1 MDKNDDTGKPR
12 LTLTLDSSKVNIDS
26 GQNAKFKK
34 QGFRPG
40 SKSVIVEVKKNRPFA
55 KKDELQ
61 NVPSDLNL
69 TKYEFNKRIEIAKV
83 AANNKAE
90 QSKKIEDI
98 FTDNT
103 NELESDSLSFDD
115 NQFLADSLVEVI
127 DYNDSN
133 LLSSEID
140 IIEPLDNKNTSDL
153 HLQKDK
159 KTSHSKFNEIE
170 EEKINIKEFKAKEDS
185 KSIVAKASKDD
196 IKKLSKV
203 DFKSLLNS
211 DNEEEDISFGRKRS
225 YSSIRRAKEKAANR
239 KFGKDSKR
247 DIEKIVR
254 EVVIGEIITVADLAN
269 KMAEKSSDVIK
280 ELMKLGMMVT
290 INQSI
295 DADTAELVIMALGHK
310 IKRVNESDIENTL
323 IENDSEISVLEPR
336 APVVTI
342 MGHVDHGKTSLLDAL
357 RTADVASGEAGGI
370 TQHIGA
376 YQLTVPNGQH
386 ITFLDT
392 PGHEAFTAMRSRG
405 AKVTDIVVLVV
416 AADDGIMA
424 QTVEAINHAKAA
436 NVPII
441 VAINKID
448 KPGADI
454 ERVKQELLSHN
465 IVLEEYGGDTVAVPV
480 SAKQKLNLDNLIDAI
495 LLQAE
500 VMELKA
506 NYDTVASGTVIE
518 SKIDKG
524 RGVLATLL
532 VQRGTL
538 RQGDL
543 IVAGCAYGRVRLM
556 LDDHGKSIKEAI
568 PSIPVEVIGLDISPE
583 AGDKFNFVISD
594 KQARDITAYR
604 DRKLKETKNSMI
616 NRTNILQDMFAR
628 AASDGKVKELPVIVK
643 ADVNGSVEAIIGSII
658 KLSNSEV
665 KLRVL
670 HSAVGGITESD
681 VTLAEASNAIILGFN
696 VRASSTAKTMADRS
710 GVDIRY
716 YSIIYNLIDDIKLA
730 INGMLTPILREEYI
744 GNAEIR
750 QVFDVSKHGKIAGCY
765 VTKGIIKRGA
775 GVRLLRDNI
784 VIHEGK
790 LKTLRRFKDDVKEV
804 KENFECGIAFENYDD
819 IKIGDML
826 EAFEIVQEVNKNYE
840 KK

>member
-1 MDKNDDTGKPR
+1 MDQNNDAGKKR
-12 LTLTLDSSKVNIDS
+12 LTLKLDTSKVNIDS
-26 GQNAKFKK
+26 GQGSKFKK
-34 QGFRPG
+34 QGFSSG
-40 SKSVIVEVKKNRPFA
+40 SKSVTVEVKKNRSFI
-55 KKDELQ
+55 KKGDAQ
-61 NVPSDLNL
+61 DVPSDLNL
-69 TKYEFNKRIEIAKV
+69 TKDEFNRRIEIAKV

-90 QSKKIEDI
+90 QNRKIEEEQENALLDYNSQKDL
-98 FTDNT
+98 TSP
-103 NELESDSLSFDD
+103 SDDTSVDAA
-115 NQFLADSLVEVI
+115 QEEVI
-127 DYNDSN
+127 NEISVDTNVIEEYNN
-133 LLSSEID
+133 EK
-140 IIEPLDNKNTSDL
+140 PSDL
-153 HLQKDK
+153 FHAKDK
-159 KTSHSKFNEIE
+159 KASHTKFE
-170 EEKINIKEFKAKEDS
+170 EDEVEDVKVIKKEVKPKEDVKSTVS
-185 KSIVAKASKDD
+185 KVLKDD

-203 DFKSLLNS
+203 DFNSLLNS
-211 DNEEEDISFGRKRS
+211 DDADEQSISFGRKRS
-225 YSSIRRAKEKAANR
+225 YSAIRRAKEKAANR
-239 KFGKDSKR
+239 KFGKDLKR
-247 DIEKIVR
+247 ETEKIVR
-254 EVVIGEIITVADLAN
+254 EVVIGELITVADLAN
-269 KMAEKSSDVIK
+269 RMAEKSSDVIK

-295 DADTAELVIMALGHK
+295 DADTAELVVMALGHK
-310 IKRVNESDIENTL
+310 IKRVNESDVENIL
-323 IENDSEISVLEPR
+323 IEKDLDNAVLDIR

-376 YQLTVPNGQH
+376 YQVTVPNGQH

-424 QTVEAINHAKAA
+424 QTIEAINHAKAA
-436 NVPII
+436 NVPVI

-465 IVLEEYGGDTVAVPV
+465 IVLEEFGGDTVAVPV
-480 SAKQKLNLDNLIDAI
+480 SAKQKLNLDKLIDAI

-500 VMELKA
+500 IMELKA
-506 NYDTVASGTVIE
+506 NYETVASGTVIE

-556 LDDHGKSIKEAI
+556 LNDHGKSIKEAI
-568 PSIPVEVIGLDISPE
+568 PSTPVEVVGLDLSPE
-583 AGDKFNFVISD
+583 AGDKFNFVSSD
-594 KQARDITAYR
+594 KQAREVTAYR
-604 DRKLKETKNSMI
+604 DRKLKEAKNSMI

-628 AASDGKVKELPVIVK
+628 AASDGKVKELPIIIK
-643 ADVNGSVEAIIGSII
+643 ADVNGSVEAIVGSVM
-658 KLSNSEV
+658 KFSNSEV
-665 KLRVL
+665 KLRIL

-696 VRASSTAKTMADRS
+696 VRASATAKTMADRA

-730 INGMLTPILREEYI
+730 INGMLSPILREEYI

-750 QVFDVSKHGKIAGCY
+750 QVFDVSKYGRIAGCY
-765 VTKGIIKRGA
+765 VTKGMIKRGA

-804 KENFECGIAFENYDD
+804 KDNFECGIAFENYDD
-819 IKIGDML
+819 IKVGDML
-826 EAFEIVQEVNKNYE
+826 EAFEIVQEANKNYE
-840 KK
+840 K